1 MIQACV
7 YLSKPL
13 LDTERTASA
22 STTAHS
28 KEALAQRE
36 QYCAVED
43 IMVQP
48 ALAAAAFY
56 SRTRDDMR
64 MPATS
69 TLRLLESHGD
79 QAGTPK
85 ASGRASLGQ
94 RRLNMHRASALE
106 GSHRVLC
113 S

>member
-1 MIQACV
+1 MVQACV
-7 YLSKPL
+7 HLNKPL
-13 LDTERTASA
+13 LDTETTASA

-28 KEALAQRE
+28 KGTLAQRE

-43 IMVQP
+43 ITVQP

-64 MPATS
+64 MPATP

-79 QAGTPK
+79 QAGT
-85 ASGRASLGQ
+85 ARASLV
-94 RRLNMHRASALE
+94 
-106 GSHRVLC
+106 VLAWDKDA
-113 S
+113 